1 MNLSYLHLF
10 LLLLLFF
17 DEVYFTLIF
26 DIGMCKSS
34 LSLFVRIQYKVKQY
48 QKNLFNNVKLLAEI
62 CHIRIKS
69 IF

>member
-34 LSLFVRIQYKVKQY
+34 LFLFVRIQYNVKQY
-48 QKNLFNNVKLLAEI
+48 QKNLF
-62 CHIRIKS
+62 
-69 IF
+69 